1 MRGAPGAYYRVGG
14 MLHRALDVVFQY
26 LFRLIALLVA
36 VPLAVAGIGFAL
48 DHSQTV
54 QARVWAERPIYT
66 PKFATDRFTSGDA
79 PADIESGIL
88 RELLTTS
95 KFDAAVL
102 TRVDGHYPDWDL
114 DRQDGADADLQQ
126 RVTVTTEGSHL
137 FTVSYKTTQPDR
149 GRVIVDAIIAAF
161 GHEVE
166 TIDADQVSV
175 TQAALQAQVDAAK
188 RDMDDAVRQAQ
199 TYQLQHHAGLNDPS
213 YDTLLAQAQSKTDRY
228 LSLQGEISQAQ
239 GSQTAVSTLQSSFFH
254 VVDQPFV
261 KPFQLDTHSPA
272 VKYAIYSVI
281 GILGAEALF
290 VYVIGRRD
298 PRIRSVHDIR
308 AAGAFKPLGTAP
320 ELGRR

>member
-1 MRGAPGAYYRVGG
+1 MRRVPGTYYGVGG

-26 LFRLIALLVA
+26 VFRLIAVLVA
-36 VPLAVAGIGFAL
+36 VPLAVGGIGFAL

-54 QARVWAERPIYT
+54 QARIWADRPIYT
-66 PKFATDRFTSGDA
+66 PKFATDRFTSGDP

-102 TRVDGHYPDWDL
+102 TRVDRHYPDWDL
-114 DRQDGADADLQQ
+114 DRQDSADADLQQ

-137 FTVSYKTTQPDR
+137 FTVSYRTTQSDR
-149 GRVIVDAIIAAF
+149 GRMVLDAIIAAF
-161 GHEVE
+161 GHEVQ

-175 TQAALQAQVDAAK
+175 TQAALQAQVGTAK
-188 RDMDDAVRQAQ
+188 QDMDDAVRQAQ
-199 TYQLQHHAGLNDPS
+199 TYQLQHHAGFNDPN

-228 LSLQGEISQAQ
+228 LSLQGEIAQVQ
-239 GSQTAVSTLQSSFFH
+239 GSKTALSIQSSFFH

-272 VKYAIYSVI
+272 VKYALYSLI

-290 VYVIGRRD
+290 VYVIARRD
-298 PRIRSVHDIR
+298 PRIRSVHDVRR
-308 AAGAFKPLGTAP
+308 AGQFKPLGTAP
-320 ELGRR
+320 QLGRR